1 MIINNAPKC
10 QAKNPLTC
18 RDPRCPE
25 KRFNL
30 KYTLENITNA
40 KNEIDALIKSKEYY
54 GEKRHMADFAY
65 QSALDWHNELLADS
79 MLTSEAAADWR
90 NSLENKINGLLD
102 KISSAS
108 NEEKEE
114 LSKDLEELYKELK
127 EAQLN
132 YNATYLGFNK
142 IKLELE
148 SIAKT
153 FGKKHSKYEALKTTL
168 NEAEALHAKQIIAMY
183 LTDRKRKEADMPI
196 SVNNAID
203 LTVLDPTEK
212 KAYVEWL
219 QAIRFAGKNVTN
231 HDLIMK
237 QDFSSIALSPSPEP
251 NKSLFD
257 WRIKPRSSHKGWRIP
272 GYVAKAL
279 YVMPDATDRIENIKY
294 EYNYILEKLK
304 KDKTLRAKTSKESQ
318 RLLELKYHI
327 DIIKKFIKN

>member
-1 MIINNAPKC
+1 MINNAPQC

-30 KYTLENITNA
+30 KYTLENIAHA
-40 KNEIDALIKSKEYY
+40 KNEIDSLIKSKEYY

-79 MLTSEAAADWR
+79 MLTSEAASDWCA
-90 NSLENKINGLLD
+90 SLEIKLGNLLNKISL
-102 KISSAS
+102 AS
-108 NEEKEE
+108 PEEKEE
-114 LSKDLEELYKELK
+114 LNKDLEDLNKEIK
-127 EAQLN
+127 EAELN
-132 YNATYLGFNK
+132 YRATYAGFNK

-153 FGKKHSKYEALKTTL
+153 YGKKHPKYEELKTTL

-183 LTDRKRKEADMPI
+183 LTDRKRKESDMPI
-196 SVNNAID
+196 SVGNAID
-203 LTVLDPTEK
+203 LGVLDSNEK
-212 KAYVEWL
+212 KEYAEWL
-219 QAIRFAGKNVTN
+219 QTVRFAGKDVTN

-237 QDFSSIALSPSPEP
+237 QDFVSIALAPSPEP

-257 WRIKPRSSHKGWRIP
+257 WRIKPRSNHKGWRIP
-272 GYVAKAL
+272 DYVAKAL

-294 EYNYILEKLK
+294 EYNTVLDVLK
-304 KDKTLRAKTSKESQ
+304 KDKTLRVKTSKESQ
-318 RLLELKYHI
+318 RLLELKYNI
-327 DIIKKFIKN
+327 DVIKKFIKN